1 MSTTNRARIFALF
14 TVVAAALAGGV
25 IAASTGGGARERET
39 TSAEG
44 TEAKVDEADQMYER
58 GLELAEA
65 GKFEEALVRFEQ
77 ANKKR
82 KNDPEILNMLAF
94 CQRKTG
100 DLEHAFEN
108 YEKALEIRPDFPQAR
123 EYLGEAHL
131 QAALQQIEIL
141 RGLGP
146 EGAEQLAELVA
157 ALKKAAGQAAS
168 GAGESESGW

>member
-1 MSTTNRARIFALF
+1 MSITNRARTFALL
-14 TVVAAALAGGV
+14 TVSTAALAGGA
-25 IAASTGGGARERET
+25 IAASSGGGAREREA

-44 TEAKVDEADQMYER
+44 TEAKADEADQMYQR
-58 GLELAEA
+58 GMELAEA

-82 KNDPEILNMLAF
+82 KNDAEILNMLAF

-108 YEKALEIRPDFPQAR
+108 YGKALEIRPDFPQAR

-131 QAALQQIEIL
+131 QAALQQVEIL
-141 RGLGP
+141 RGY
-146 EGAEQLAELVA
+146 GAEGEKELGRLVA
-157 ALKKAAGQAAS
+157 AVKMAAGEAVS
-168 GAGESESGW
+168 GKASESGW